1 MELSINNFFKL
12 IRPHQ
17 YIKNLF
23 IFMPLFFVGKITNGE
38 LFLNAVMA
46 FVAFS
51 MTASA
56 IYILNDYQD
65 LAVDRL
71 HPQKKF
77 RPLTSGA
84 ISRKAA
90 IIIMVTLFIM
100 GMSLMAMLS
109 LAAFGILSVYII
121 LNIGYSFYLKHV
133 AIVDVVIISIGFVLR
148 LFVGSIATET
158 LLSMWIVI
166 LTFLLALF
174 LALAKRRDDVLLFV
188 NKGKKM
194 RKSIDGYNLQLID
207 GAMMVM
213 AAVIIV
219 SYILYTTSI
228 VVLQRI
234 HSEYLYLT
242 TLFVIM
248 GVLRYLQ
255 IAFVEN
261 NSGSPTRIALGDKF
275 MQLTILAWVF
285 SFVWILYL

>member
-158 LLSMWIVI
+158 PLSMWIVI